1 MGVFDLRDSG
11 PRGVTSHRERSASGH
26 RGVYGGG
33 GGGGGKEIWGCIG
46 SPVSTLPYEFDTTIR
61 LSHCYS
67 TLTNSFTGPHFL
79 LSLVLNFIYSYIQ
92 MSSGVQN

>member
-33 GGGGGKEIWGCIG
+33 GGGGGGGKRFGVALV
-46 SPVSTLPYEFDTTIR
+46 PPFQHYLMN
-61 LSHCYS
+61 
-67 TLTNSFTGPHFL
+67 LTQL
-79 LSLVLNFIYSYIQ
+79 
-92 MSSGVQN
+92 